1 MIGWAGCRPC
11 AAAVLACCALVGC
24 TETTVLNTRHTLKN
38 QHFVGEMHTEVSGA
52 GVARS
57 SYLADLGA
65 TLRMDYDG
73 ATLPITSPDGHY
85 AAVQTASD
93 APWNVLLGDALPAEG
108 LHVRIE
114 AVSLDSASLGMPTS
128 TLEGA
133 WLLGRAATNDAFLV
147 ERPRP
152 DGGRDIALAPWNGGL
167 VHDVVA
173 DGWTNAFATVTA
185 GGSLAWC
192 RRPAEGG
199 DWQLVI
205 ERRGERR
212 VLQSNPG
219 DQWLFPCFGGDGTGI
234 FAMRLTTGGALVM
247 AWLPFQPDGFP
258 SVDAARQPSD
268 AVPLALG
275 ATLQTAAHVVEP
287 VSGLAASCPGSD
299 RIVFFAPTQRRAAT
313 WTPGGRLETFA
324 PRSVAA
330 TMLDPEVVLV
340 TTTEMLGRQKLGDPE
355 EHVDMLADGPWVAR
369 PTTTAPTLVVL
380 MRTMRGRVELAKLD
394 VTATPVGR

>member
-1 MIGWAGCRPC
+1 MKFRGRCWPIV
-11 AAAVLACCALVGC
+11 AAACAGAALAGC

-38 QHFVGEMHTEVSGA
+38 QTFVGEVRTEVSGA
-52 GVARS
+52 AAARS

-73 ATLPITSPDGHY
+73 ATLPLPSPDGHFV
-85 AAVQTASD
+85 AVQSSSD
-93 APWNVLLGDALPAEG
+93 APWNVLLGDALPASG

-114 AVSLDSASLGMPTS
+114 AVSLDRATLGMPAS

-147 ERPRP
+147 ERPRA
-152 DGGRDIALAPWNGGL
+152 DGGRDIGLAPWNGGL
-167 VHDVVA
+167 VHEVVA
-173 DGWTNAFATVTA
+173 DGWTNAFATVTT
-185 GGSLAWC
+185 GGSMAWC

-199 DWQLVI
+199 DWQLVV
-205 ERRGERR
+205 ERGGQRR
-212 VLQSNPG
+212 VVQSNPG
-219 DQWLFPCFGGDGTGI
+219 DQWLFPCFGGDGTGL
-234 FAMRLTTGGALVM
+234 FAQRLTTGGALVM
-247 AWLPFQPDGFP
+247 AWLPFEPDGFP
-258 SVDAARQPSD
+258 GVDAARQPAH

-275 ATLQTAAHVVEP
+275 ATLQTAAHVMEP

-299 RIVFFAPTQRRAAT
+299 RVTFYAPTQRRAAT
-313 WTPGGRLETFA
+313 WTPGGRLEAFA
-324 PRSVAA
+324 PRSVSA
-330 TMLDPEVVLV
+330 TMLDAEVVLV

-394 VTATPVGR
+394 VAATPVER